1 MKIILNNNSEKKNED
16 KINEDQY
23 SKNKENN
30 ENNEIQI
37 YKNNWYT
44 KIETKSN

>member
-30 ENNEIQI
+30 ENNEILI